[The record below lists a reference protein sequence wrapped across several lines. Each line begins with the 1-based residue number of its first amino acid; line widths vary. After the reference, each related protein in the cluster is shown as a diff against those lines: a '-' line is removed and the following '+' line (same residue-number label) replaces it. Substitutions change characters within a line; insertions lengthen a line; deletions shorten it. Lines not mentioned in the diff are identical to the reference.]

1 MVVGIIFV
9 LIAIINTALVIKQI
23 PRKNKKRIVG
33 FSIENSKG
41 ELIAFYDIASKESI
55 MFKGYKTNDIKSYDE
70 LMDKLIRID
79 KES

>member
-9 LIAIINTALVIKQI
+9 LIAIINTALLIKQI

-41 ELIAFYDIASKESI
+41 ELIAFYDIASKEAI